1 MWHIA
6 MKDHDFATVLL
17 ASETYILTNK
27 FPPTIADIR
36 EGVTK
41 IKYPTPDNGEQK
53 WLEVLE
59 AIKKYGYYNEGKA
72 LESLDPITKQAVKTI
87 GYKTI
92 CMSEKI
98 GVERAHFFKV
108 YNSITQKEHD
118 ENIIPQ
124 RIVDQI
130 MSLQKKG
137 TPKQIEK

>member
-6 MKDHDFATVLL
+6 MKDHDFKTVLL
-17 ASETYILTNK
+17 ASEKYILTNK

-36 EGVTK
+36 EEVTK
-41 IKYPTPDNGEQK
+41 IKYPTPDNAEMK

-59 AIKKYGYYNEGKA
+59 AVKKYGSYNEPDA
-72 LESLDPITKQAVKTI
+72 LASLDPMTRQAVKAI

-98 GVERAHFFKV
+98 GVERAHFFKA
-108 YNSITQKEHD
+108 YNGMSQRVHD

-130 MSLQKKG
+130 MQLQEK
-137 TPKQIEK
+137 PKEIEQ